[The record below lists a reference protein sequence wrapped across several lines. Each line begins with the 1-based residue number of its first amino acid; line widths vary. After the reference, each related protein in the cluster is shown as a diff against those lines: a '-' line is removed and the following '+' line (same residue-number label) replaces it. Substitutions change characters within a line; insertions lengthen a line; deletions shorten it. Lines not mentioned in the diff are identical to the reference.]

1 MCPCAH
7 VVSRGYGPPCQ
18 HPCGTSLASPWM
30 VVFFFGKSQMLLQ
43 QPRIPRG
50 FCSTLIG
57 KLGVGRSTRF
67 HIIMGSRIGECG
79 RTETPPAAERME
91 MAVPLPP
98 YTEPGTRFHL
108 ASSPRELSPNE
119 QGTTPPPLSQTC
131 QCSGKMPLA
140 RGGGGANGA
149 VSSSN
154 VGCIRL
160 KNLVPGAVV
169 MAGERCTGV
178 QGGP

>member
-1 MCPCAH
+1 
-7 VVSRGYGPPCQ
+7 
-18 HPCGTSLASPWM
+18 M

-57 KLGVGRSTRF
+57 KLGVGRSTRLR
-67 HIIMGSRIGECG
+67 IILVSGIGECG
-79 RTETPPAAERME
+79 RTETPPAAERTE

-119 QGTTPPPLSQTC
+119 QGTTPPPLVPD
-131 QCSGKMPLA
+131 MPMFRENA
-140 RGGGGANGA
+140 IGTGGGGANGA